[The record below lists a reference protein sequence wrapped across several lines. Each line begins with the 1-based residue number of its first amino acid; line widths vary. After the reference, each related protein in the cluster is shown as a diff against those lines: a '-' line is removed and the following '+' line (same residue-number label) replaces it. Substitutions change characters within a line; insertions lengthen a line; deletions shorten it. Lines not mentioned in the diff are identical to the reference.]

1 LKEFD
6 DGAVGVLARRSEGK
20 MLSRLPS
27 GRRRYNMRWFRLNA
41 TMFLTVL
48 AMGLSGCCLGIRR
61 ETISTVEAKWQ
72 GKVGIAFTVTQSE
85 GTKKLEGAQSVSFKL
100 CRWGT
105 SEFREPTDFTVPVIK
120 IDPRA
125 ITLFFSTDYSD
136 LVMLGHLPSEFRE
149 GRVTIVGCHPGRV
162 CE

>member
-1 LKEFD
+1 MEWR
-6 DGAVGVLARRSEGK
+6 ASSPAEEGK
-20 MLSRLPS
+20 MPSRLPA
-27 GRRRYNMRWFRLNA
+27 RRWRYNMRWFRLNA
-41 TMFLTVL
+41 TMFLTVF

-85 GTKKLEGAQSVSFKL
+85 GTKKLEGAQSVSFKF
-100 CRWGT
+100 CRWRT
-105 SEFREPTDFTVPVIK
+105 SEFREPTDFRVPVIK
-120 IDPRA
+120 IDPHA

-136 LVMLGHLPSEFRE
+136 LVMLGHLPSEFRG